1 MKENDLRYIKTE
13 RAIREAFFAL
23 LEEGEFEKI
32 TVKDITERALI
43 NRNTFY
49 LHYKDKFDLINSI
62 LVGFIQDLSTKALE
76 VIDASSQPDK
86 ATFDRYFVTIFVNAN
101 KVKKRYRIIFK
112 DRNIEPYL
120 DMSAVTDVIKQH
132 IEANKY
138 LNHLQSSITKS
149 FLAFGFFGA
158 LNEYCTNDYS
168 TEETS
173 RLIAA
178 MSASISNIVQKSK
191 RRNLNNGREFT

>member
-62 LVGFIQDLSTKALE
+62 LVGFIQDLSAKALE

-120 DMSAVTDVIKQH
+120 DITAVTDVIKQH
-132 IEANKY
+132 IESNKY
-138 LNHLQSSITKS
+138 LNHIQSSITKN

-168 TEETS
+168 TEDTS

-178 MSASISNIVQKSK
+178 MSASISNIVQRSN
-191 RRNLNNGREFT
+191 RRNSNSNRDFS

>member
-62 LVGFIQDLSTKALE
+62 LVGFIQDLSAKALE
-76 VIDASSQPDK
+76 VIDASTQPDK

-120 DMSAVTDVIKQH
+120 DISAVTDVIKQH

-138 LNHLQSSITKS
+138 LNHLQSSIAKN

-158 LNEYCTNDYS
+158 LNEYCTNDYT

-178 MSASISNIVQKSK
+178 MSASISNIVQRSN
-191 RRNLNNGREFT
+191 RRN

>member
-49 LHYKDKFDLINSI
+49 LHYRDKFDLINSI
-62 LVGFIQDLSTKALE
+62 LIGFIEELSAKALE
-76 VIDASSQPDK
+76 IIDASEQPDK

-101 KVKKRYRIIFK
+101 KVKKRYCIIFK

-120 DMSAVTDVIKQH
+120 DITAVTDIIKKH
-132 IEANKY
+132 IESNKY
-138 LNHLQSSITKS
+138 LINLNSSITKN

-158 LNEYCTNDYS
+158 LNDYCTNDY
-168 TEETS
+168 TMEETS
-173 RLIAA
+173 RLITA
-178 MSASISNIVQKSK
+178 MSTTIAGIVQKVGY
-191 RRNLNNGREFT
+191 NQ